1 MEALDYHRAMN
12 GRTVDWSALR
22 SGRDE
27 APAGEGRRD
36 RKKREMRQQLT
47 DTATEMFLDRGFDAV
62 RVSEIA
68 EACDVSE
75 KTVFNYFPTKEAL
88 ILDLSES
95 TMDALRTDLAD
106 SARPPLEAVLGIL
119 ADELGAWVSW
129 LRAQKNPART
139 RARWRKFGGLIYTTP
154 SLRAYQSEM
163 NDQLVALATRVLAD
177 RAGMGPADPE
187 PQIAAIALLGLWKVQ
202 FRAMSVH
209 LDDVSTPE
217 QIQDAVTADV
227 HRAADVLKTGLAGF
241 PDATS

>member
-1 MEALDYHRAMN
+1 
-12 GRTVDWSALR
+12 VS
-22 SGRDE
+22 
-27 APAGEGRRD
+27 EGRRE

-88 ILDLSES
+88 ILDISEAA
-95 TMDALRTDLAD
+95 MDALRTDLAD
-106 SARPPLEAVLGIL
+106 PARTPLDAVLGIL
-119 ADELGAWVSW
+119 ADELGAWASW
-129 LRAQKNPART
+129 LGAQEDQART
-139 RARWRKFGGLIYTTP
+139 RASARKFSGLIYATP

-163 NDQLVALATRVLAD
+163 NDQLIALATGVLAD
-177 RAGMGPADPE
+177 RAGMSPADPE
-187 PQIAAIALLGLWKVQ
+187 PQIAATALLGLWKVQ
-202 FRAMSVH
+202 FRAMGIH

-227 HRAADVLKTGLAGF
+227 HRAAELLKTGLAGF
-241 PDATS
+241 ADVPA